1 MIDLADELQ
10 QIART
15 CLYDDTNNRPLPGYT
30 ELLSI
35 ARALAVYPSQD
46 MVRLRVA
53 SEMIDVIGSRGTDYC
68 NGWRDAA
75 SFVRDSVLDECELS
89 A

>member
-1 MIDLADELQ
+1 MIDLVDELQ

-15 CLYDDTNNRPLPGYT
+15 CLYDDTHHQPLPGYT

-35 ARALAVYPSQD
+35 ARALAAAPTQD

-53 SEMIDVIGSRGTDYC
+53 SEMIDMIGQRGTDYS